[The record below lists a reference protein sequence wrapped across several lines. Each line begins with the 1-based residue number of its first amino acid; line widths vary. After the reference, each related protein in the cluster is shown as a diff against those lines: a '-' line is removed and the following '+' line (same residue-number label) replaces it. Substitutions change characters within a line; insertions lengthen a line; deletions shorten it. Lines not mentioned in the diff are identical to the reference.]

1 MMGVGLGRNFACRLL
16 MEIYH
21 LVAQRYLNGSWR
33 HSYGVQNRKHK
44 QRDSVFLSCVLHS
57 LSEKLNAYCICLKP
71 HCMHTLELPNCKG
84 KKGFLSCLLLRRFFS
99 IMTMMKTFSTRLL
112 LSQSLPH
119 FYYTMGFFCFRCRAL
134 HFFLLNLCQFLLAQ
148 FPSLSRS

>member
-1 MMGVGLGRNFACRLL
+1 MMGVGFGRNFACLLL

-21 LVAQRYLNGSWR
+21 LVAKRYLKGSWR

-44 QRDSVFLSCVLHS
+44 QHDSVFLSCVLRS
-57 LSEKLNAYCICLKP
+57 LSEKLNTYCICLKP
-71 HCMHTLELPNCKG
+71 HCTNTLELPSCKG
-84 KKGFLSCLLLRRFFS
+84 KGFLSCLVLRRFFS
-99 IMTMMKTFSTRLL
+99 MMTIMKTFSTRLL
-112 LSQSLPH
+112 LSQSLPN
-119 FYYTMGFFCFRCRAL
+119 FYYTTGFFCFRCRAS